1 MYTRLKYA
9 ITDVSTE
16 IQIDQP
22 FKYIFIKI
30 VGTGIDFGKT

>member
-1 MYTRLKYA
+1 MYTQLKYTL
-9 ITDVSTE
+9 TDLMTE